1 MATVKREK
9 RFNTAQ
15 GILYL
20 LADDDN
26 CVEICSAEETVREF
40 ELPTLEER
48 DRFFDFCAM
57 NLFVHSAKGLLSDPK
72 RFWEVI
78 EKIEQAEES
87 KNFSLTQHDLLD
99 FDGSEKVLPKVKVS
113 YLLSGHN
120 LETGDIDLSPGGF
133 SIKLENGEVFGF
145 DFQRYYGDLT
155 SSEEASFVVDT
166 LELETLVE
174 MNDYFP
180 FTWDEFRQG
189 VMTEVF
195 LYAVDDNAKQYGTG
209 YGAKVTRFEI
219 VSEDD
224 LRIYHQMDELEIERI
239 NTLQEAN

>member
-9 RFNTAQ
+9 RFNTTE

-20 LADDDN
+20 TADTDN
-26 CVEICSAEETVREF
+26 CVEICTADTTVREF

-48 DRFFDFCAM
+48 NRFFDFCAI
-57 NLFVHSAKGLLSDPK
+57 NLFVHSAKGLLSDPV

-87 KNFSLTQHDLLD
+87 KDFSLKDENSLD
-99 FDGSEKVLPKVKVS
+99 FEGSEQSLPKVKVS
-113 YLLSGHN
+113 YRLEGQN
-120 LETGDIDLSPGGF
+120 LEEGGIDLSPGGF
-133 SIKLENGEVFGF
+133 SMELENGESFAF
-145 DFQRYYGDLT
+145 DFQRHYGDLI
-155 SSEEASFVVDT
+155 SSDEASFVVDT
-166 LELETLVE
+166 LELETLVA

-180 FTWDEFRQG
+180 INWDEFRQG

-195 LYAVDDNAKQYGTG
+195 LYAVDENAKEYGTEH
-209 YGAKVTRFEI
+209 GAKVTNFEI

-224 LRIYHQMDELEIERI
+224 QRIYFRMDDLAIREL
-239 NTLQEAN
+239 NTTQEAN